1 MNDEIIIL
9 SEDKMEKAVENVEK
23 RFTTVRAGRANANV
37 LDPVMVS
44 YYGVDNHKK
53 QMHQYKLQKQ
63 SNILNKHLIKIEI
76 MQI

>member
-44 YYGVDNHKK
+44 YYGVDTPLK
-53 QMHQYKLQKQ
+53 QLATK
-63 SNILNKHLIKIEI
+63 SNHLIEI
-76 MQI
+76 VYMQLKKEFLKQI